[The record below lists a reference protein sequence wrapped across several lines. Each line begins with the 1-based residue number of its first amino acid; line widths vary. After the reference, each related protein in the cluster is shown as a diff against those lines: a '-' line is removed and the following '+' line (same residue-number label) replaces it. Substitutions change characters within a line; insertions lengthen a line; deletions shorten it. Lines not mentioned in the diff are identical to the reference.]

1 MNKSPPKSPLQLGD
15 FNRLPCG
22 LLVTDSG
29 GLVLQSNEYLD
40 ELLGY
45 QSGDITGQH
54 LNRLMPTPSQLF
66 AEIYLWPTLIKE
78 GTISEIH
85 LNMSH
90 KGGKRLPMLI
100 NIERATSD
108 EQEFYIWA
116 IFPANERNKLE
127 EELIKA
133 RYAAENDAKKL
144 SAFSKELEIS
154 NETLTDFTYMVSHD
168 IRSPL
173 ISLRKILEILNSN
186 PEEEMKTRLT
196 GLVFRQIDKLEELVK
211 GLLDYARGSQGHDD
225 VETIDLPSVMR
236 DIFELLPSPT
246 TFQFEYDSQIEEI
259 EALSVPLQFVLR
271 NLISNAIKY
280 HNRED
285 GLIKVTCVQDDNHY
299 IFSVI
304 DDGPGIAPENHDNIF
319 RAFKRLVSN
328 NQIVGSGLGLA
339 TVQKTIKGYGGD
351 ISVHSELGEG
361 AHFKFTWPKNKL

>member
-1 MNKSPPKSPLQLGD
+1 M
-15 FNRLPCG
+15 
-22 LLVTDSG
+22 
-29 GLVLQSNEYLD
+29 QSNEYLD
-40 ELLGY
+40 GILGF
-45 QSGDITGQH
+45 QSGEIEGQR
-54 LNRLMPTPSQLF
+54 LNDFLPTPSRLF
-66 AEIYLWPTLIKE
+66 AEVYLWPTLIKE
-78 GTISEIH
+78 GTISEI
-85 LNMSH
+85 NFNISN
-90 KGGKRLPMLI
+90 KEGKRLPVLI
-100 NIERATSD
+100 NVERSTYD
-108 EQEFYIWA
+108 GQEFYAWV

-133 RYAAENDAKKL
+133 RHAAEDDAQKL
-144 SAFSKELEIS
+144 SAFSKKLEIS

-196 GLVFRQIDKLEELVK
+196 GLVFRQLDKLEELVK

-225 VETIDLPSVMR
+225 VETIDLPSVLR
-236 DIFELLPSPT
+236 DIFELLPSPE

-259 EALSVPLQFVLR
+259 EAISVPLQFVLR

-280 HNRED
+280 HDRED
-285 GLIKVTCVQDDNHY
+285 GLIKVTCAQDDSHY

-304 DDGPGIAPENHDNIF
+304 DDGPGIAPENHGNIF

-328 NQIVGSGLGLA
+328 NQVVGSGLGLA
-339 TVQKTIKGYGGD
+339 IVQKTIKGYGGD

-361 AHFKFTWPKNKL
+361 ARFKFTWPKTKF